1 MLAASSDEPD
11 QIHTIWSTAVNI
23 AETAKLFHEFY
34 IDISP
39 STGHTMAENEIS
51 HAGFLSR
58 RIQNYLVYK
67 VTGGGRI
74 VAERSRFCPR
84 GNYLQSELVFIVSLA
99 DV

>member
-1 MLAASSDEPD
+1 MASSQDAIPLLVGQGKAFIREKN
-11 QIHTIWSTAVNI
+11 V
-23 AETAKLFHEFY
+23 LFERL
-34 IDISP
+34 
-39 STGHTMAENEIS
+39 GC
-51 HAGFLSR
+51 
-58 RIQNYLVYK
+58 YLVYK